1 MEQLA
6 HGQVQEAIETLKQQG
21 RVHEITDRQERL
33 EAIAKAYAERPEQ
46 TLVVSPDNRSRQE
59 INERIHHELQSS
71 GRVAEQ
77 KYQLGVLVPRQDMTG
92 ADRQWAAQ
100 QAASSAD
107 PRFKVRGFSFGITQ
121 SGSNPRVD
129 NELVAR
135 TCASRSAAF
144 RP

>member
-46 TLVVSPDNRSRQE
+46 TLVVSADNRSRQE

-100 QAASSAD
+100 Q
-107 PRFKVRGFSFGITQ
+107 
-121 SGSNPRVD
+121 
-129 NELVAR
+129 VAR
-135 TCASRSAAF
+135 TCGSGSAAF
-144 RP
+144 RSGLRNPVQILVWTTNS